1 LRRFHRIT
9 LEPVDNELNNTC
21 TSHPD
26 TQTLPISPKSGKIYE
41 INRASVIGL
50 QAIGKGQSAAEECL
64 SFLGLSPVY
73 TWHQHTKFIKEKVK
87 NQSKTDFLNAVLQL
101 KHFKLTIGQVDCTVK
116 DLGDKVCKF
125 NSMQVDLY
133 HTID

>member
-1 LRRFHRIT
+1 MHIT
-9 LEPVDNELNNTC
+9 
-21 TSHPD
+21 HPD

-41 INRASVIGL
+41 INRASVIGFR
-50 QAIGKGQSAAEECL
+50 AIGKGRSAAEKCL
-64 SFLGLSPVY
+64 SFLGLAPVY
-73 TWHQHTKFIKEKVK
+73 MWHQHTKFIEEKVK
-87 NQSKTDFLNAVLQL
+87 HQSETDFSNFVSQL

-116 DLGDKVCKF
+116 DLADKVCKF

>member
-1 LRRFHRIT
+1 MHILT
-9 LEPVDNELNNTC
+9 LKHC
-21 TSHPD
+21 R
-26 TQTLPISPKSGKIYE
+26 YE

-101 KHFKLTIGQVDCTVK
+101 KHFKLTIGQMDCTVK
-116 DLGDKVCKF
+116 DLADKVCEF
-125 NSMQVDLY
+125 NSMQGWIYTTACGFIIL
-133 HTID
+133 